1 MSDSLYP
8 EMALLTGQW
17 NWPQR
22 PGDPCAEVTQLRRLA
37 AEPRDAT
44 CKRGK
49 FKAKERRLM
58 SDSRKCGCGRSPTG
72 NCIGW
77 HKLTKE
83 EYEAKLAAYQE
94 KQAAKATAA
103 E

>member
-1 MSDSLYP
+1 MNDRVQDSRF
-8 EMALLTGQW
+8 M
-17 NWPQR
+17 N
-22 PGDPCAEVTQLRRLA
+22 
-37 AEPRDAT
+37 EP
-44 CKRGK
+44 
-49 FKAKERRLM
+49 
-58 SDSRKCGCGRSPTG
+58 RKCGCGRSPTG

-94 KQAAKATAA
+94 KQAKKAEAA